1 MVHVIQIV
9 IMQHAIMI
17 MVIVNPVHL
26 QLKQVQLDPHH
37 LPIVLLLRRLHR
49 RRRLLLAMVHQVAM
63 VPVNVYAMAKKTATV
78 MEALTVK
85 QYMMGQITPMIMAKL
100 FATLIKTNVL
110 MHIHPVL

>member
-37 LPIVLLLRRLHR
+37 LPIVLL
-49 RRRLLLAMVHQVAM
+49 RRRLRLLLRHTHVQMELVVNGIHLVVAIGDIYQRR
-63 VPVNVYAMAKKTATV
+63 V
-78 MEALTVK
+78 
-85 QYMMGQITPMIMAKL
+85 
-100 FATLIKTNVL
+100 
-110 MHIHPVL
+110 

>member
-37 LPIVLLLRRLHR
+37 LPIVLLLRRL
-49 RRRLLLAMVHQVAM
+49 LLLRHTHVQLMLVVNGVHLVVAIGDIYQRL
-63 VPVNVYAMAKKTATV
+63 V
-78 MEALTVK
+78 
-85 QYMMGQITPMIMAKL
+85 
-100 FATLIKTNVL
+100 
-110 MHIHPVL
+110 

>member
-37 LPIVLLLRRLHR
+37 LPIVLLLRR
-49 RRRLLLAMVHQVAM
+49 RLLLRHTHVQMELVVNGIHLVVAIGDIYQRR
-63 VPVNVYAMAKKTATV
+63 V
-78 MEALTVK
+78 
-85 QYMMGQITPMIMAKL
+85 
-100 FATLIKTNVL
+100 
-110 MHIHPVL
+110 